1 MADWKGIL
9 DKSLEIGGPLIGT
22 IVGAAAG
29 NPQAGLVIGSATG
42 KLLDELV
49 VKPYVPGEAPPPT
62 ASAPTV
68 RPAAP
73 PSKEKDSEI
82 AAAYLREQGWS
93 DAEVQEHLKGPRRL
107 PAISHEHGAEVVH
120 RVLEQAGWS
129 PAQRQALLR
138 GELPPNPEA
147 QTDAKPAEPPGEGTS
162 RLVQHV
168 IRVRNAT
175 RSGGEGKQTT

>member
-9 DKSLEIGGPLIGT
+9 DKSLEIGGPLLGT

-49 VKPYVPGEAPPPT
+49 VKPYVPGEGAPPT
-62 ASAPTV
+62 APAPTV
-68 RPAAP
+68 QPAAL
-73 PSKEKDSEI
+73 PSKDKDSEI
-82 AAAYLREQGWS
+82 AAAYLRERGWS
-93 DAEVQEHLKGPRRL
+93 DAEVQEHLKGPRRF

-138 GELPPNPEA
+138 GEPPPKPEA
-147 QTDAKPAEPPGEGTS
+147 QTDAKPDEPPGEGTS

>member
-9 DKSLEIGGPLIGT
+9 DKSLEIGGPLLGT

-49 VKPYVPGEAPPPT
+49 VKPYVPGEAPPPA

-73 PSKEKDSEI
+73 PSKDVEI
-82 AAAYLREQGWS
+82 AAAYLREHGWS
-93 DAEVQEHLKGPRRL
+93 DAEVQEHLKGPRRF
-107 PAISHEHGAEVVH
+107 PAIRHEHGAEVVH
-120 RVLEQAGWS
+120 RVLEEAGWS